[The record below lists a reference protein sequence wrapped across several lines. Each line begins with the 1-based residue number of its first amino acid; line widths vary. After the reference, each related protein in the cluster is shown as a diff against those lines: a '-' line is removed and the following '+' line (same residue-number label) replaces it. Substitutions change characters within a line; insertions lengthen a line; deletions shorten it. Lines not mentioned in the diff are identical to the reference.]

1 MILCKKQMIFFE
13 SSHLVLFSLR
23 QYLEQQN
30 PERRDEE
37 INVLSHVRVYED
49 KQARKFFTIQV
60 WRA

>member
-13 SSHLVLFSLR
+13 SYHLVLFSLR

-49 KQARKFFTIQV
+49 K
-60 WRA
+60 